1 MSFTVKTI
9 ESKTTPK
16 KKKIELKNIA
26 VDGLCFIDAETG
38 ENITDSVV
46 KEIPEGVDTLGFKLV
61 FELPNEEDVL
71 E

>member
-9 ESKTTPK
+9 ESKKTPR

-26 VDGLCFIDAETG
+26 VEGLRFVDAETG
-38 ENITDSVV
+38 ENITNMAVA
-46 KEIPEGVDTLGFKLV
+46 EFPEGIDTLGFKLV
-61 FELPNEEDVL
+61 FELPDEEDIL